1 MNVSADS
8 FQEIKV
14 EPSLKS
20 IVPVL
25 ISENAIQ
32 DNRDEEKQL
41 KCCNCYFY
49 LGRFKRET
57 TDTRREGPP
66 AESNCSRSGRT
77 PAGQDEQSLHD
88 CFAAE
93 QARLYKQVLRCWPE
107 RSCSADTSF
116 FIMPLENAI
125 QDNRDEEKQ
134 LKWYDA

>member
-1 MNVSADS
+1 MS
-8 FQEIKV
+8 
-14 EPSLKS
+14 P
-20 IVPVL
+20 
-25 ISENAIQ
+25 
-32 DNRDEEKQL
+32 R
-41 KCCNCYFY
+41 CCNCYFY

-116 FIMPLENAI
+116 FIMPFSSMSVYIIILGQPHQI
-125 QDNRDEEKQ
+125 SRKKRTYLSPPPQK
-134 LKWYDA
+134 KKTKPVFSW